1 MAFDT
6 KNIRNIALFG
16 HGNSGKT
23 TLNEA
28 ALYTANM
35 ITDMGRVDDGKTVS
49 DWTEQEIAK
58 KISINSSISYLEW
71 NKTLINIIDNPGSP
85 DFVGEVSASMRITDS
100 AIFVVNAE
108 AGVEIET
115 LKIWRK
121 CDLPKLVFINKMDKE
136 NADYEKCL
144 ANLKENFKDVTFVPL
159 SIPIGRGKD
168 FKGIVDL
175 VEKEARYPE
184 NNGKTVRKEKVP
196 DSVVGLEDYFKEM
209 VEVAVETD
217 DALMHKYFEGEEL
230 TNEEIITGLK
240 KAIVTGKIVPVLV
253 GNSIINSGTVA
264 LLDCVVNYM
273 PSPEDSD
280 SLVGIN
286 DKDEEVVVENKSDQP
301 IALFVFKTTI
311 DQFSGKISYFRVKR
325 GKVTRDIELLNSN
338 YNIKEKCGKLYK
350 VVGKAL
356 KEVEFLNSG
365 DIGAFTKLASVNTND
380 TLCDPKSIV
389 KLPKIEFPQPIYSQA
404 ITAPNKNDEE
414 KMINLLQKASEE
426 DPTFKIA
433 YNAETKQNVI
443 SGMGEMQIKLILK
456 KIKDKNKIEAI
467 LSDPLI
473 PYRETIKKRATAE
486 YTHKKQSGGHG
497 QYGKVVIDIWPLETG
512 KYYQFENGIV
522 GGVISKGYFPGCE
535 KGFHEAME
543 DGVLAGFHVV
553 DIGVKLIDGKEHP
566 VDSSEMS
573 FKIASREAFKE
584 AMRQAS
590 PVLLE
595 PIMELSVYVE
605 QKYVGDVLS
614 DLSSKRGKVLGQESL
629 GNIELIKALVPQK
642 ELLKYSIDLKSIT
655 SGTGSFEVKFDSY
668 QSITGKLADD
678 IIAETKKNRAEGE

>member
-16 HGNSGKT
+16 HGYSGKT

-28 ALYTANM
+28 ALYTAGM
-35 ITDMGRVDDGKTVS
+35 IADMGRVDEGKSVS

-58 KISINSSISYLEW
+58 KISIHSSISHLEW

-85 DFVGEVSASMRITDS
+85 DFAGDVSASMRATDS
-100 AIFVVNAE
+100 AVFVINAE

-121 CDLPKLVFINKMDKE
+121 CELPKLVFINKMDKE

-159 SIPIGRGKD
+159 SIPIGSGKE

-175 VEKEARYPE
+175 IDKEARYSE
-184 NNGKTVRKEKVP
+184 NNGKSIRKEKAP
-196 DSVVGLEDYFKEM
+196 DSIVGLEAHFKEM

-217 DALMHKYFEGEEL
+217 DKLMNKYFEGAEL
-230 TNEEIITGLK
+230 THEEIITGLK
-240 KAIVTGKIVPVLV
+240 KAIVTGKIVPVLA
-253 GNSIINSGTVA
+253 GDSIINSGTMA
-264 LLDCVVNYM
+264 LLDCIVNYM
-273 PSPEDSD
+273 PSPEDVD

-286 DKDEEVVVENKSDQP
+286 DKSEEVVVEHKSEQP
-301 IALFVFKTTI
+301 VALFVFKTTI
-311 DQFSGKISYFRVKR
+311 DQFSGKISYFRVRR
-325 GKVTRDIELLNSN
+325 GKVTHDIELFNPN
-338 YNIKEKCGKLYK
+338 HNTKEKCGKLYK
-350 VVGKAL
+350 VVGKTL
-356 KEVEFLNSG
+356 KDVEFLNSG
-365 DIGAFTKLASVNTND
+365 DIGAFAKLASVNTNE

-389 KLPKIEFPQPIYSQA
+389 TLPKIEFPQPIFSQA
-404 ITAPNKNDEE
+404 ITTHNKNDEE
-414 KMINLLQKASEE
+414 KMINLLQKAGEE
-426 DPTFKIA
+426 DPTFKIS
-433 YNAETKQNVI
+433 YNTETKQNVI
-443 SGMGEMQIKLILK
+443 SGMGETQIKLILE

-473 PYRETIKKRATAE
+473 PYRETIKKKATAE

-553 DIGVKLIDGKEHP
+553 DIGVRLIDGKEHP

-584 AMRQAS
+584 AMRQAN

-614 DLSSKRGKVLGQESL
+614 DLSSKRGKVLGEESL

-678 IIAETKKNRAEGE
+678 VIAEAKKNKVDGE